1 MTSGKTE
8 ITKRK
13 TSYPRDFDDI
23 FESFRR
29 NMEDAFFPSRW
40 PTMGTWRLPDIGT
53 DLETRLPLCD
63 MEDMGD
69 KYEISLDTPGIPKEN
84 VTIKAGTD
92 HIDISGEQEKKTE
105 DKGKNYLYKERS
117 YSSLSRRISNPEEII
132 PSKID
137 AKMENGVLHIQVP
150 KKTPVKKEEETK
162 VEIK

>member
-23 FESFRR
+23 SESFRR
-29 NMEDAFFPSRW
+29 DMEDAFFPSRW
-40 PTMGTWRLPDIGT
+40 PTMGAWRLPSIGT
-53 DLETRLPLCD
+53 DLETRLLLCD

-69 KYEISLDTPGIPKEN
+69 KYEISLDTPSIPKEN
-84 VTIKAGTD
+84 ITIKAGTD
-92 HIDISGEQEKKTE
+92 HIDISGEQEKRQKT
-105 DKGKNYLYKERS
+105 KEKIIS
-117 YSSLSRRISNPEEII
+117 IKKDPTLSRRISIPAEII

-137 AKMENGVLHIQVP
+137 AKMENGVFHIQVP
-150 KKTPVKKEEETK
+150 KKTPVKKEDETK